1 MTAKTGL
8 YLDNAAREP
17 TKVFSPQMNAAADDE
32 AIFDD
37 RIDLDGISDRNKYD
51 DDRNSFKL
59 QEPSLATFNHLVSG
73 TPVLI

>member
-1 MTAKTGL
+1 
-8 YLDNAAREP
+8 
-17 TKVFSPQMNAAADDE
+17 MNAAADDE

-73 TPVLI
+73 TPVPI